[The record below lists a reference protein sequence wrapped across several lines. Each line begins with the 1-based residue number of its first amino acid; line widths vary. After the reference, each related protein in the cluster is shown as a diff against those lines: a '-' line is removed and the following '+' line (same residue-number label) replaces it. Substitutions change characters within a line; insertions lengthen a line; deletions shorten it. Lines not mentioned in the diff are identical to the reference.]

1 MSRENQIDP
10 YVVMGNPIAHS
21 QSPVIHRMF
30 ALQTEQKLDYQT
42 LLVPMNEFV
51 QSASDFFMHGGRGA
65 NVTLPFKQDALLF
78 ADHISERAELAGA
91 VNTLIQEPNGR
102 ILGDNT
108 DGVGLISDLLANGFQ
123 LQDRRVL
130 LLGAGGAA
138 RGVVAPLLQASP
150 AELWI
155 GNRNLKKA
163 EELVCDFSGLGMM
176 KAMAFDALDVQPF
189 DFIINA
195 TSASLQQT
203 SPQISPTLIH
213 SQTQV
218 YDMVYGKGI
227 TSSNQWALSQGA
239 AFAVDGLGM
248 LVRQA
253 AESFHLWR
261 GIYPEIS
268 PVLAHLRQQMNA
280 ALT

>member
-1 MSRENQIDP
+1 M
-10 YVVMGNPIAHS
+10 
-21 QSPVIHRMF
+21 
-30 ALQTEQKLDYQT
+30 
-42 LLVPMNEFV
+42 
-51 QSASDFFMHGGRGA
+51 
-65 NVTLPFKQDALLF
+65 
-78 ADHISERAELAGA
+78 
-91 VNTLIQEPNGR
+91 
-102 ILGDNT
+102 
-108 DGVGLISDLLANGFQ
+108 ISDLLASGFQ

-130 LLGAGGAA
+130 LLGQEGCSRCGC
-138 RGVVAPLLQASP
+138 PLLQASP
-150 AELWI
+150 QSLDWQSKPE
-155 GNRNLKKA
+155 KA

-195 TSASLQQT
+195 TASLQQT
-203 SPQISPTLIH
+203 AQISPTLIH

-218 YDMVYGKGI
+218 YDMVYGKGT